1 MYAEAILKKGE
12 GRTLKSGGAWVYD
25 NEIDRVE
32 GDYENGDI
40 LAVKDFDGFFLGW
53 GFINTRSKITIRVM
67 SRRKEHEITE
77 EFLEN
82 DTSLVVPEG
91 TKEAVLARVREQI
104 RAYEMEQTR
113 KETEEREEAIN
124 HLSEEDREA
133 LELGRKMLK
142 AGIGQKDPEEPS
154 GKKVRRKKKPLK
166 MYLAL
171 AAVIVCVLAMGI
183 TSMGGPERIVRMM
196 TQDVGDREVEYTVKG
211 EKVKTIENEDEEK
224 AYQKIRDT
232 FNTDIV
238 KVILCLSDMTFDS
251 MNLEKDKQVAEMYY
265 NYEGKTIA
273 YIINAPY
280 RENSLGIDFEDSVEK
295 EYTKKINGCE
305 IKITIYKIDGEK
317 IPGCVAK
324 FKYNNIEYL
333 LSGTMKQQDFE
344 KIINNLIFP

>member
-1 MYAEAILKKGE
+1 MNDKKDE
-12 GRTLKSGGAWVYD
+12 FKECIAREFE
-25 NEIDRVE
+25 EIARE
-32 GDYENGDI
+32 E
-40 LAVKDFDGFFLGW
+40 
-53 GFINTRSKITIRVM
+53 
-67 SRRKEHEITE
+67 E

-104 RAYEMEQTR
+104 RAYEMEQDR
-113 KETEEREEAIN
+113 KEAEEAIN

-142 AGIGQKDPEEPS
+142 AGIGQNNPEEPS

-196 TQDVGDREVEYTVKG
+196 TQNVGDREVEYTVKG

-224 AYQKIRDT
+224 AYQEIRDT

-238 KVILCLSDMTFDS
+238 KVIICLSDMTFDS

-273 YIINAPY
+273 YIINVPY

-344 KIINNLIFP
+344 KIINNLFFSK

>member
-1 MYAEAILKKGE
+1 MNDKKDE
-12 GRTLKSGGAWVYD
+12 FKECIAREFE
-25 NEIDRVE
+25 EIARE
-32 GDYENGDI
+32 E
-40 LAVKDFDGFFLGW
+40 
-53 GFINTRSKITIRVM
+53 
-67 SRRKEHEITE
+67 E

-113 KETEEREEAIN
+113 KETEEREEREEAIN

-142 AGIGQKDPEEPS
+142 AGIGQNDPEEPS

-171 AAVIVCVLAMGI
+171 AAVIVCVMAMGI

>member
-1 MYAEAILKKGE
+1 MNDKKDE
-12 GRTLKSGGAWVYD
+12 FKECIAREFE
-25 NEIDRVE
+25 EIARE
-32 GDYENGDI
+32 E
-40 LAVKDFDGFFLGW
+40 
-53 GFINTRSKITIRVM
+53 
-67 SRRKEHEITE
+67 E

-142 AGIGQKDPEEPS
+142 AGIGQKDPKEPS

-196 TQDVGDREVEYTVKG
+196 TQDVGDREVDQVDSNHADKEN
-211 EKVKTIENEDEEK
+211 KVIEGEDEEK
-224 AYQKIRDT
+224 AYQEIRDAFGT
-232 FNTDIV
+232 EVV
-238 KVILCLSDMTFDS
+238 KVCVCLPEMRFDS
-251 MNLEKDKQVAEMYY
+251 MELDKDKQMADVYYYY
-265 NYEGKTIA
+265 NNKTIA
-273 YIINAPY
+273 YCINVPY
-280 RENSLGIDFEDSVEK
+280 RDGSWGIDFEDPIDK
-295 EYTKKINGCE
+295 EYSKEIQGCTIEITK
-305 IKITIYKIDGEK
+305 YKPNQKGLPRWDARFE
-317 IPGCVAK
+317 
-324 FKYNNIEYL
+324 YNNIEYL
-333 LSGTMKQQDFE
+333 LTGTMKQQEFE
-344 KIINNLIFP
+344 KILKKLIFPK

>member
-1 MYAEAILKKGE
+1 MNDKKDE
-12 GRTLKSGGAWVYD
+12 FKECIAREFE
-25 NEIDRVE
+25 EIARE
-32 GDYENGDI
+32 E
-40 LAVKDFDGFFLGW
+40 
-53 GFINTRSKITIRVM
+53 
-67 SRRKEHEITE
+67 E

-104 RAYEMEQTR
+104 RAYEMEQAR

-142 AGIGQKDPEEPS
+142 AGIGQNDLEEPS

-196 TQDVGDREVEYTVKG
+196 TQNVGDREVDQVDSNHTDKENKI
-211 EKVKTIENEDEEK
+211 IEGEDEEK
-224 AYQKIRDT
+224 AYQEIEDV

-238 KVILCLSDMTFDS
+238 KLSANLKDMKFDS
-251 MNLEKDKQVAEMYY
+251 MNLDENNQIAENYY
-265 NYEGKTIA
+265 TYNKKTIA
-273 YIINAPY
+273 YIISAPY
-280 RENSLGIDFEDSVEK
+280 RENSWGVDFEDPIEK
-295 EYTKKINGCE
+295 KYTEKLHNCKID
-305 IKITIYKIDGEK
+305 ITVYKIDKNERFGYS
-317 IPGCVAK
+317 AK
-324 FKYNNIEYL
+324 FKYNNIDYL
-333 LSGTMKQQDFE
+333 LTGTMRQQEFD
-344 KIINNLIFP
+344 KILKSLVFPK

>member
-1 MYAEAILKKGE
+1 MNDKKDE
-12 GRTLKSGGAWVYD
+12 FKECIAREFE
-25 NEIDRVE
+25 EIARE
-32 GDYENGDI
+32 E
-40 LAVKDFDGFFLGW
+40 
-53 GFINTRSKITIRVM
+53 
-67 SRRKEHEITE
+67 E

-142 AGIGQKDPEEPS
+142 AGIGQKDPEELS

-196 TQDVGDREVEYTVKG
+196 TQNVGDREVDQVDSNHADKEN
-211 EKVKTIENEDEEK
+211 KVIEGEDEEK
-224 AYQKIRDT
+224 AYQEIGDV

-238 KVILCLSDMTFDS
+238 KLSANLKDMKFDS
-251 MNLEKDKQVAEMYY
+251 MNLDENNQIAENYY
-265 NYEGKTIA
+265 TYNKKTIA
-273 YIINAPY
+273 YIISAPY
-280 RENSLGIDFEDSVEK
+280 RENSWGVDFEDPIEK
-295 EYTKKINGCE
+295 KYTEKLHNCKID
-305 IKITIYKIDGEK
+305 ITVYKIDKNEQFGYA
-317 IPGCVAK
+317 AK
-324 FKYNNIEYL
+324 FKYNNIDYL
-333 LSGTMKQQDFE
+333 LTGTMRQQEFD
-344 KIINNLIFP
+344 KILKSLVFPK

>member
-1 MYAEAILKKGE
+1 MNDKKDE
-12 GRTLKSGGAWVYD
+12 FKECIAREFE
-25 NEIDRVE
+25 EIARE
-32 GDYENGDI
+32 E
-40 LAVKDFDGFFLGW
+40 
-53 GFINTRSKITIRVM
+53 
-67 SRRKEHEITE
+67 E

-91 TKEAVLARVREQI
+91 TKDAVLARVREQI

-113 KETEEREEAIN
+113 KETEEVIN

-196 TQDVGDREVEYTVKG
+196 TQNVGDREVEYTVKG

-224 AYQKIRDT
+224 AYQEIRDNFDT
-232 FNTDIV
+232 EVV
-238 KVILCLSDMTFDS
+238 KIYICLPEMRFDS
-251 MNLEKDKQVAEMYY
+251 MELDKDKQMADMYY
-265 NYEGKTIA
+265 YYNNKTIA
-273 YIINAPY
+273 YCINLPY
-280 RENSLGIDFEDSVEK
+280 RDGSWGIDFEDPIDK
-295 EYTKKINGCE
+295 EYSKEIQGCTIEITK
-305 IKITIYKIDGEK
+305 YKPNQKGLPRWDARFE
-317 IPGCVAK
+317 
-324 FKYNNIEYL
+324 YNNIEYL
-333 LSGTMKQQDFE
+333 LTGTMKQQEFE
-344 KIINNLIFP
+344 KILKKLIFPK

>member
-1 MYAEAILKKGE
+1 MNDKKDE
-12 GRTLKSGGAWVYD
+12 FKECIAREFE
-25 NEIDRVE
+25 EIARE
-32 GDYENGDI
+32 E
-40 LAVKDFDGFFLGW
+40 
-53 GFINTRSKITIRVM
+53 
-67 SRRKEHEITE
+67 E

-104 RAYEMEQTR
+104 RVYEMEQTR
-113 KETEEREEAIN
+113 KETGEREEAIS

-142 AGIGQKDPEEPS
+142 AGIGQKDPEELS
-154 GKKVRRKKKPLK
+154 GKKVCRKKKPLK

-196 TQDVGDREVEYTVKG
+196 TQNVGDREVEYTVKG

-224 AYQKIRDT
+224 AYQEIRDT

-238 KVILCLSDMTFDS
+238 KVIICLSDMTFDS

-273 YIINAPY
+273 YIINVPY

-344 KIINNLIFP
+344 KIINNLFFSK

>member
-1 MYAEAILKKGE
+1 MNDKKDE
-12 GRTLKSGGAWVYD
+12 FKECIAREFE
-25 NEIDRVE
+25 EIARE
-32 GDYENGDI
+32 E
-40 LAVKDFDGFFLGW
+40 
-53 GFINTRSKITIRVM
+53 
-67 SRRKEHEITE
+67 E

-104 RAYEMEQTR
+104 RAYEMEQAR
-113 KETEEREEAIN
+113 KEAEEREEAIN

-142 AGIGQKDPEEPS
+142 AGIGQNDPEEPS
-154 GKKVRRKKKPLK
+154 GKKVRHKKKPLK
-166 MYLAL
+166 IYLAL

-196 TQDVGDREVEYTVKG
+196 TQNVGDREVEYTVKG

-344 KIINNLIFP
+344 KLLKNLIFPK

>member
-1 MYAEAILKKGE
+1 MNDKKDE
-12 GRTLKSGGAWVYD
+12 FKECIAREFE
-25 NEIDRVE
+25 EIAR
-32 GDYENGDI
+32 
-40 LAVKDFDGFFLGW
+40 
-53 GFINTRSKITIRVM
+53 
-67 SRRKEHEITE
+67 E
-77 EFLEN
+77 EEKFLEN

-104 RAYEMEQTR
+104 RAYEMEQAR

-142 AGIGQKDPEEPS
+142 AGIGQNDPEEPS

-171 AAVIVCVLAMGI
+171 AAVIVCVMAMGI

>member
-1 MYAEAILKKGE
+1 MNDKKDE
-12 GRTLKSGGAWVYD
+12 FKECIAREFE
-25 NEIDRVE
+25 EIARE
-32 GDYENGDI
+32 E
-40 LAVKDFDGFFLGW
+40 
-53 GFINTRSKITIRVM
+53 
-67 SRRKEHEITE
+67 E

-142 AGIGQKDPEEPS
+142 AGIGQNDPEELS
-154 GKKVRRKKKPLK
+154 GKKVRRKKRPLK

>member
-1 MYAEAILKKGE
+1 MNDKKDE
-12 GRTLKSGGAWVYD
+12 FKECIAREFE
-25 NEIDRVE
+25 EIARE
-32 GDYENGDI
+32 E
-40 LAVKDFDGFFLGW
+40 
-53 GFINTRSKITIRVM
+53 
-67 SRRKEHEITE
+67 E

-104 RAYEMEQTR
+104 RAYEMEQAR
-113 KETEEREEAIN
+113 KEAEEREEAIN

-142 AGIGQKDPEEPS
+142 AGIGQNDPEEPS

-171 AAVIVCVLAMGI
+171 AAVIVCVMAMGI

-295 EYTKKINGCE
+295 EYTKKLMAVKLKLQY
-305 IKITIYKIDGEK
+305 IK
-317 IPGCVAK
+317 
-324 FKYNNIEYL
+324 
-333 LSGTMKQQDFE
+333 
-344 KIINNLIFP
+344 